1 MGIRNE
7 IKLLKQSAGLAY
19 AEFKAKQEKQAK
31 RPKDA
36 FKKDFLKARQVVI
49 KTIKKP
55 KPLKRKKPIKRK

>member
-7 IKLLKQSAGLAY
+7 LKLLKQSAGLAL
-19 AEFKAKQEKQAK
+19 AEFKAKQAK
-31 RPKDA
+31 KRKGPKDA

-55 KPLKRKKPIKRK
+55 KPIKRK

>member
-7 IKLLKQSAGLAY
+7 LRLVKQSAGLAY
-19 AEFKAKQEKQAK
+19 AEFKAKQTKG
-31 RPKDA
+31 PKDA

-55 KPLKRKKPIKRK
+55 KPLKRK

>member
-7 IKLLKQSAGLAY
+7 LRLVKQSAGLAF
-19 AEFKAKQEKQAK
+19 AEFKAKQTKG
-31 RPKDA
+31 PKDA

-55 KPLKRKKPIKRK
+55 KPLKRK